1 LKNKKEKKVFNFTKD
16 KKKKT
21 NLSKPIIAQIHNSI
35 HENRITLQKK
45 TKYKGQFLT
54 NSLPKYKNKIKIN
67 FKKVT
72 KKNSIKNLGNFL
84 EMIKL
89 LASQVGVLVFGNAPQ
104 NIKYTSHEIQKENLN
119 VFTRNVQ
126 SLIRREIGDEKICL
140 IVDEARDETRREQ
153 ITFVIRFVAKIDLY
167 ENIFWI

>member
-1 LKNKKEKKVFNFTKD
+1 
-16 KKKKT
+16 
-21 NLSKPIIAQIHNSI
+21 
-35 HENRITLQKK
+35 
-45 TKYKGQFLT
+45 
-54 NSLPKYKNKIKIN
+54 
-67 FKKVT
+67 
-72 KKNSIKNLGNFL
+72 
-84 EMIKL
+84 MIKL

-104 NIKYTSHEIQKENLN
+104 NIKYTSHEIRKENLN

-140 IVDEARDETRREQ
+140 IVDEARDEIRREQ

>member
-72 KKNSIKNLGNFL
+72 KK
-84 EMIKL
+84 KL
-89 LASQVGVLVFGNAPQ
+89 NKKP
-104 NIKYTSHEIQKENLN
+104 
-119 VFTRNVQ
+119 R
-126 SLIRREIGDEKICL
+126 
-140 IVDEARDETRREQ
+140 
-153 ITFVIRFVAKIDLY
+153 
-167 ENIFWI
+167 